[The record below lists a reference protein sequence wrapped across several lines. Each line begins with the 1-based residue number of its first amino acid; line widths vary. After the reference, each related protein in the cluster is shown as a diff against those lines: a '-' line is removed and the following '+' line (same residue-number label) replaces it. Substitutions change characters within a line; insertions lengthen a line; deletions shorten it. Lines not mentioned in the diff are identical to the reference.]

1 MEQCFFR
8 FCSYNS
14 HKNFINCIM
23 LRSSLIFFLFCSLSF
38 GQNNT
43 INDLSIDSRENGTII
58 ELKSTKKIDL
68 KNITAWYSS
77 EWFYLTVYDAKSDS
91 TELLNTDFSNPV
103 RKIEVANS
111 KESTQIA
118 LQFNKAIESFE
129 IMPPLKKGV
138 SLILRFPQEDIKND
152 LANKNDLEEFAEF
165 NEPIESDKTK
175 NILRKKG
182 NPANKLM
189 PFIGIIVAVSDIA
202 NPGVFLVGTLIGL
215 SSLFF

>member
-1 MEQCFFR
+1 MIRLILTCF
-8 FCSYNS
+8 
-14 HKNFINCIM
+14 
-23 LRSSLIFFLFCSLSF
+23 LISF
-38 GQNNT
+38 AFAQDNK
-43 INDLSIDSRENGTII
+43 ISQLYIDSRDNGTII
-58 ELKSTKKIDL
+58 ELQSTKTVDL

-111 KESTQIA
+111 EESTQIA
-118 LQFNKAIESFE
+118 LQFNESIESFE
-129 IMPPLKKGV
+129 IMPPLKKGI

-165 NEPIESDKTK
+165 NEPIKSSKTK
-175 NILRKKG
+175 DILRKKG

-189 PFIGIIVAVSDIA
+189 PFVGMIVVISDIA

>member
-1 MEQCFFR
+1 MIRLILTCF
-8 FCSYNS
+8 
-14 HKNFINCIM
+14 
-23 LRSSLIFFLFCSLSF
+23 LISF
-38 GQNNT
+38 AFAQDNKIT
-43 INDLSIDSRENGTII
+43 QLYIDSRDNGTII
-58 ELKSTKKIDL
+58 ELQSTKTVDL

-111 KESTQIA
+111 EESTQIA

-152 LANKNDLEEFAEF
+152 LEEFAEF
-165 NEPIESDKTK
+165 NEPTENNKTK
-175 NILRKKG
+175 DILRKKG

-189 PFIGIIVAVSDIA
+189 PFVGIIVVISDIA

>member
-1 MEQCFFR
+1 MIRLILTCF
-8 FCSYNS
+8 
-14 HKNFINCIM
+14 
-23 LRSSLIFFLFCSLSF
+23 LISF
-38 GQNNT
+38 AFAQDNKIT
-43 INDLSIDSRENGTII
+43 QLYIDSRDNGTII
-58 ELKSTKKIDL
+58 ELQSTKTVDL

-111 KESTQIA
+111 EESTQIA
-118 LQFNKAIESFE
+118 LQFNKSIESFE
-129 IMPPLKKGV
+129 IMPPLKKGI

-165 NEPIESDKTK
+165 NEPIKSSKTK

-189 PFIGIIVAVSDIA
+189 PFVGMIVVISDIA

>member
-1 MEQCFFR
+1 MIRLILTCF
-8 FCSYNS
+8 
-14 HKNFINCIM
+14 
-23 LRSSLIFFLFCSLSF
+23 LISF
-38 GQNNT
+38 AFAQDNKIT
-43 INDLSIDSRENGTII
+43 QLYIDSRDNGTII
-58 ELKSTKKIDL
+58 ELQSTKTVDL

-111 KESTQIA
+111 EESTQIA
-118 LQFNKAIESFE
+118 LQFNESIESFE
-129 IMPPLKKGV
+129 IMPPLKKGI

-165 NEPIESDKTK
+165 NEPIKSSKTK

-189 PFIGIIVAVSDIA
+189 PFVGMIVVISDIA